1 MCQFFSF
8 VGDGHGNFRYHDW
21 EDRQKIGV
29 NADPGPD
36 SHTLILTRLGIP
48 VTKQDMWST
57 YEYSP
62 LIKKFT
68 IDNGKDGHDHEAARN
83 WVESLDFKKVIPA
96 LRLKRIIHPLK
107 IVAPSKISTEH
118 LELLKVWASVWVS
131 VRDSVWDSVGGSVWD
146 SVRDS
151 VWGSVWDSVWVS
163 VGGSVR
169 DSVGASVGASVWGSV
184 WDSVRAS
191 VGAYYSSFIDVEHE
205 YDFSSAIKLW
215 ELGLVPSY
223 DGSVWRLHGGPNG
236 NILWKEKL

>member
-131 VRDSVWDSVGGSVWD
+131 VRDSV
-146 SVRDS
+146 
-151 VWGSVWDSVWVS
+151 
-163 VGGSVR
+163 
-169 DSVGASVGASVWGSV
+169 GASVGASVWGSV